1 VASDAVSRTPVAVT
15 GATCVALVLLVA
27 GLHGDGHISDRAAWG
42 AILGLIVAQLALAA
56 DERGGGGLALLAV
69 ALAANGVFGL

>member
-56 DERGGGGLALLAV
+56 AALVVHRHGGPSDA
-69 ALAANGVFGL
+69 